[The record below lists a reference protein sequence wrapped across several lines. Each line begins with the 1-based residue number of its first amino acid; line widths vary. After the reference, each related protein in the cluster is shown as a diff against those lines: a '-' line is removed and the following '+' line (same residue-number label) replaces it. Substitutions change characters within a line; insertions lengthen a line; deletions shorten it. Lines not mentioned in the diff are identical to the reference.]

1 MRRAGY
7 PVIDTMISVAIKLI
21 RGTLE
26 LLQPQLDRGSIR
38 LRQIEDS
45 SPWPAPGNASQLE
58 QLFLNLCLNAFAAMD
73 THNEFTVRVADLS
86 DGDDSTLLVERTR
99 VPA

>member
-1 MRRAGY
+1 
-7 PVIDTMISVAIKLI
+7 
-21 RGTLE
+21 
-26 LLQPQLDRGSIR
+26 
-38 LRQIEDS
+38 
-45 SPWPAPGNASQLE
+45 
-58 QLFLNLCLNAFAAMD
+58 MD